1 MDNLY
6 AMHLNWVNLF
16 TILMNNLKFQFL
28 ISSLFGISKICF
40 KYYFVDSKGKFFS
53 EKKTTG
59 KENFETYYES
69 D

>member
-16 TILMNNLKFQFL
+16 TILMNNLKFRFL
-28 ISSLFGISKICF
+28 ISSLFGVSKISF

-53 EKKTTG
+53 GKK
-59 KENFETYYES
+59 
-69 D
+69 